1 MLDDFLLFSFSFFS
15 LPSPRTTRH
24 HRSIIVHFRF
34 ASFSI
39 RAPVSGTWPNNAW
52 RTSQRKI
59 ERAGGNENYRASRP
73 GLTGPWCVQRSTR
86 LAVRRRGEKARYH
99 WNTLER
105 KKERGGPRER
115 TSGARRGKLICA
127 QPGSFNPSPSATLA
141 REKIDTVTLRGV
153 NRRDELPPFFFLLL
167 CVFLFS
173 FFLFF

>member
-15 LPSPRTTRH
+15 PLPTNHAPPP
-24 HRSIIVHFRF
+24 IDNC
-34 ASFSI
+34 SFSV
-39 RAPVSGTWPNNAW
+39 RFFLDSCPVSGTWPNNAW